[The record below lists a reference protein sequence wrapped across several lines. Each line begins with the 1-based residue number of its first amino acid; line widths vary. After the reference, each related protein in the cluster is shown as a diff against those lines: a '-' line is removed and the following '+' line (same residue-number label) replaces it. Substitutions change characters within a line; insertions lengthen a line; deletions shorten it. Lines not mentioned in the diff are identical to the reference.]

1 MEENPGTRSGFRHAQ
16 EPPTDLAQIPV
27 IKPSRRSEE
36 ESADRPS
43 DVNGGAQNP
52 DDGGPQGL
60 KDGTQHADGGTP
72 DSGEGVD
79 SDSGE
84 EVAAPTSA
92 IDFALGPAA
101 EAAGQTGGQAVVT
114 GGIRVSSTET
124 ASLSSS
130 PAGESLRQDTGRERG
145 HPTLAAGEDEATGG
159 VAESSLTEPATSDPV
174 PQSVLAPSE
183 PTTGETPTAAP
194 DKKPKKPSKGRM
206 RFPGGSAFRRIMHS
220 EPLPTQSL
228 SIVERLAHSPY
239 VNPFLRARDNADA
252 DARTTL
258 DFALKLGET
267 MFRFG
272 AGALEVETSI
282 IVVTQA
288 FGIHETEVDITNQSI
303 TLNYAPSAKMPYSL
317 HRVVRS
323 WSQNYAGLAH
333 LHRLVAAVAA
343 GDMDRDEAQQTLAD
357 IRHRPK
363 PFPRWM
369 STLAA
374 GLFAATFVLFIGGGL
389 VGAGVS
395 LLSTCLLITVVDQL
409 GRARI
414 PEFFSIMVGGFLATL
429 ITLVLYTLDVDLTPS
444 LVIAGGIML
453 LLPSGRFVS
462 AVQDAINGFP
472 VTAAGRFVSAFLVFA
487 ALIAGIVAA
496 VVFASLVG
504 VPELDLA
511 VEPSFSYPVWVMG
524 ILVFAAAIW
533 DSIFEQS
540 EWRLLLP
547 TAVVSLFG
555 YVVYVAAEYVGT
567 GARLS
572 PAIAAAAIGA
582 LGRYVALRM
591 GAPQLVVAVPGILF
605 LLPGLTIFRSMYKI
619 AMDSGAM
626 EEGMIGL
633 FNAATV
639 IMAIAAGV
647 VLGDTIAR
655 PLTKAFQANER
666 RRIGRR

>member
-1 MEENPGTRSGFRHAQ
+1 MEKIPETRSGHRHAQ
-16 EPPTDLAQIPV
+16 EPPADLAQIPI
-27 IKPSRRSEE
+27 IKPSRRSPEDYLD
-36 ESADRPS
+36 ATA
-43 DVNGGAQNP
+43 GT
-52 DDGGPQGL
+52 GPEAEPE
-60 KDGTQHADGGTP
+60 TAP
-72 DSGEGVD
+72 
-79 SDSGE
+79 
-84 EVAAPTSA
+84 APTSA

-101 EAAGQTGGQAVVT
+101 EAAGLPTTGGHPMAPTPTQSV
-114 GGIRVSSTET
+114 ET
-124 ASLSSS
+124 ADPVRTDSGTTVVGG
-130 PAGESLRQDTGRERG
+130 PITPGGDAGVGPTDARPTDGPPGDATLTDT
-145 HPTLAAGEDEATGG
+145 P
-159 VAESSLTEPATSDPV
+159 LTEPPASDPV

-183 PTTGETPTAAP
+183 PTTGETPATAP
-194 DKKPKKPSKGRM
+194 IGTTGTTGTVGVPEREKKPSKGRL
-206 RFPGGSAFRRIMHS
+206 RFSGGSAFKRMMYS
-220 EPLPTQSL
+220 EPLPTQTL
-228 SIVERLAHSPY
+228 SIVDRIATSPY
-239 VNPFLRARDNADA
+239 ANPYLRTTRNADA

-288 FGIHETEVDITNQSI
+288 FGVHETEVDITNQSI
-303 TLNYAPSAKMPYSL
+303 ALNYAPSGKTPYSL

-323 WSQNYAGLAH
+323 WSQNYAGLAL

-343 GDMDRDEAQQTLAD
+343 GEMDRDEAQQTLAD
-357 IRHRPK
+357 IRHKPK
-363 PFPRWM
+363 PFPGWL
-369 STLAA
+369 TTVAA
-374 GLFAATFVLFIGGGL
+374 GLFSATFVVFIGGGV
-389 VGAGVS
+389 VGAGVAF
-395 LLSTCLLITVVDQL
+395 LSMMLMMTVVDLL

-414 PEFFSIMVGGFLATL
+414 PEFFSIMAGGFIATM
-429 ITLVLYTLDVDLTPS
+429 IALVLYTLDVDLAPS
-444 LVIAGGIML
+444 LVVAGGIML

-496 VVFASLVG
+496 TVFASMLG
-504 VPELDLA
+504 VRELDLA
-511 VEPSFSYPVWVMG
+511 QEPFADYPVWLLG

-533 DSIFEQS
+533 NSIFEQS

-547 TAVVSLFG
+547 TAVVSLAGFA
-555 YVVYVAAEYVGT
+555 VYVGAEFIGVGS
-567 GARLS
+567 RLT
-572 PAIAAAAIGA
+572 PAIAAVAIGA

-619 AMDSGAM
+619 AMDTGEMM
-626 EEGMIGL
+626 EGVIGL
-633 FNAATV
+633 FNAAVV

-655 PLTKAFQANER
+655 PFTTAFQANER

>member
-1 MEENPGTRSGFRHAQ
+1 MEKIPEIRTGYRHAQ
-16 EPPTDLAQIPV
+16 EPPADLAQIPI
-27 IKPSRRSEE
+27 IKPTRRSPE
-36 ESADRPS
+36 DYL
-43 DVNGGAQNP
+43 D
-52 DDGGPQGL
+52 
-60 KDGTQHADGGTP
+60 TTP
-72 DSGEGVD
+72 DAGDEA
-79 SDSGE
+79 E
-84 EVAAPTSA
+84 PEAAPAPTSA

-101 EAAGQTGGQAVVT
+101 EAAGLPPTG
-114 GGIRVSSTET
+114 
-124 ASLSSS
+124 
-130 PAGESLRQDTGRERG
+130 G
-145 HPTLAAGEDEATGG
+145 HPTAPPPAPSVETADPVRTDSGTTVVGGPTAPGGDAGVGPADASLTDTP
-159 VAESSLTEPATSDPV
+159 LTEPPASDPV
-174 PQSVLAPSE
+174 PQSVLAPSD
-183 PTTGETPTAAP
+183 PTTGETPETAP
-194 DKKPKKPSKGRM
+194 IGTTGTVGVSEREKKPSKGRL
-206 RFPGGSAFRRIMHS
+206 RFSGGSAFKRMMFS

-228 SIVERLAHSPY
+228 AIVNRIAISPY
-239 VNPFLRARDNADA
+239 ANPYLRTTRNAEA

-303 TLNYAPSAKMPYSL
+303 ALNYAPSGKTPYSL

-323 WSQNYAGLAH
+323 WSQNYAGLAL

-343 GDMDRDEAQQTLAD
+343 GEMDRDEAQQTLAD
-357 IRHRPK
+357 IRHKPK
-363 PFPRWM
+363 PFPGWL
-369 STLAA
+369 TTVAA
-374 GLFAATFVLFIGGGL
+374 GLFSATFVVFIGGGV
-389 VGAGVS
+389 VGAGVAF
-395 LLSTCLLITVVDQL
+395 LSMMLMMTVVDLL

-414 PEFFSIMVGGFLATL
+414 PEFFSIMAGGFIATM
-429 ITLVLYTLDVDLTPS
+429 IALVLYTLDVDLAPS
-444 LVIAGGIML
+444 LVVAGGIML

-487 ALIAGIVAA
+487 ALIGGIVAA
-496 VVFASLVG
+496 TVFASMLG
-504 VPELDLA
+504 VRELDL
-511 VEPSFSYPVWVMG
+511 VQEPFADYPVWLLG
-524 ILVFAAAIW
+524 ILVFAAATW
-533 DSIFEQS
+533 NGIFEQS

-547 TAVVSLFG
+547 TAVVSLTG
-555 YVVYVAAEYVGT
+555 YAVYVGAEFIGVGS
-567 GARLS
+567 RLT
-572 PAIAAAAIGA
+572 PAIAAVAIGA

-619 AMDSGAM
+619 AMDTGQMM
-626 EEGMIGL
+626 EGVIGL
-633 FNAATV
+633 FNAAVV

-655 PLTKAFQANER
+655 PFTTAFQANER

>member
-1 MEENPGTRSGFRHAQ
+1 MEKTPETRSGHGHAQ
-16 EPPTDLAQIPV
+16 EPPADLAQIPI
-27 IKPSRRSEE
+27 IKPTRRSPEDYFDAT
-36 ESADRPS
+36 SGDGDGHL
-43 DVNGGAQNP
+43 DV
-52 DDGGPQGL
+52 
-60 KDGTQHADGGTP
+60 
-72 DSGEGVD
+72 DSGTGTGSETGP
-79 SDSGE
+79 E
-84 EVAAPTSA
+84 TAPAPTSA

-101 EAAGQTGGQAVVT
+101 EAAGLPPTG
-114 GGIRVSSTET
+114 
-124 ASLSSS
+124 
-130 PAGESLRQDTGRERG
+130 G
-145 HPTLAAGEDEATGG
+145 HPTAPTPTPPVEAADPVRTDSGTTVVGGPTDPDRDTGVG
-159 VAESSLTEPATSDPV
+159 PTDDRPTDVLPSDAPLTDTPLTEPPASDPV

-183 PTTGETPTAAP
+183 PITGETPETAPIGTTGTVGVP
-194 DKKPKKPSKGRM
+194 DREKKPSKGRL
-206 RFPGGSAFRRIMHS
+206 RFSGGSAFKRMMYS
-220 EPLPTQSL
+220 EPLPTQTL
-228 SIVERLAHSPY
+228 SIVDRIATSPY
-239 VNPFLRARDNADA
+239 ANPYLRTTRNADA
-252 DARTTL
+252 DSRTTL

-288 FGIHETEVDITNQSI
+288 FGVHETEVDITNQSI
-303 TLNYAPSAKMPYSL
+303 ALNYAPSGKTPYSL

-323 WSQNYAGLAH
+323 WSQNYAGLAL

-343 GDMDRDEAQQTLAD
+343 GEMDRDEAQQTLAD
-357 IRHRPK
+357 IRHKPK
-363 PFPRWM
+363 PFPGWL
-369 STLAA
+369 TTVAA
-374 GLFAATFVLFIGGGL
+374 GLFSATFVVFIGGGV
-389 VGAGVS
+389 VGAGVAF
-395 LLSTCLLITVVDQL
+395 LSMMLMMTVVDLL

-414 PEFFSIMVGGFLATL
+414 PEFFSIMAGGFIATM
-429 ITLVLYTLDVDLTPS
+429 IALVLYTLDVDLAPS
-444 LVIAGGIML
+444 LVVAGGIML

-496 VVFASLVG
+496 AVFSSMLG
-504 VPELDLA
+504 VRELDLA
-511 VEPSFSYPVWVMG
+511 QEPFAAYPVWMLG

-533 DSIFEQS
+533 NSVFEQS

-547 TAVVSLFG
+547 TAVVSLAG
-555 YVVYVAAEYVGT
+555 YAVYVGAEFIGVGS
-567 GARLS
+567 RLT
-572 PAIAAAAIGA
+572 PAIAAVAIGA

-619 AMDSGAM
+619 AMDTGEMM
-626 EEGMIGL
+626 EGVIGL
-633 FNAATV
+633 FNAATI

-655 PLTKAFQANER
+655 PFTTAFQANER